1 MDPVGIVEPDAAL
14 AERMLNLLDVEVK
27 PMIKLS
33 LKDRVE
39 AIIDTY
45 VR

>member
-1 MDPVGIVEPDAAL
+1 MGIVEPDAAL
-14 AERMLNLLDVEVK
+14 AERLHNLLDVEVK

-39 AIIDTY
+39 TIIDAY